1 MVFAKSVL
9 PLGTKNILQVKVLA
23 DLLHKYIVVTAT
35 LLLAVKM
42 GNAVAEYF
50 IGELVIAILYF
61 S

>member
-1 MVFAKSVL
+1 VL
-9 PLGTKNILQVKVLA
+9 PLGNKNILQVNMLG
-23 DLLHKYIVVTAT
+23 DLLHKYMVVTAT
-35 LLLAVKM
+35 LLLAVNM